1 MRGRVTQGL
10 VFSRNYKKLAPKSA
24 NRSVFRDLKIANEW
38 IINGKYA
45 LEFARQNKYI
55 STFVVGVDDCD
66 QLIDLVS
73 NTDIE
78 KIMPLKYETISA
90 IKKHRPLFLPQNWSN
105 QQISQQ
111 LLYEYRSVFMLKA
124 KVLYWTFCF
133 LRQKDT
139 LTGGLKAKC
148 DLNLRKLMS

>member
-1 MRGRVTQGL
+1 TQGL

-24 NRSVFRDLKIANEW
+24 EIECIFRDLKNCANES
-38 IINGKYA
+38 GLSMSKYA
-45 LEFARQNKYI
+45 FEFARQNKYI

-105 QQISQQ
+105 QQISQ
-111 LLYEYRSVFMLKA
+111 
-124 KVLYWTFCF
+124 
-133 LRQKDT
+133 
-139 LTGGLKAKC
+139 
-148 DLNLRKLMS
+148 N